1 MIRKLGQDDIAT
13 ILAIEQENP
22 SPWTEPMVQGE
33 FFLESARPYVIVTD
47 SGSVVGWCCCRVIEP
62 EAELL
67 KIAVKK
73 QFRRRGLASKLLET
87 LVAKLADCRV
97 ERVFL
102 EVRAENGPALSFYE
116 KHGFVQAG
124 RRSCYYSNPTD
135 DAVIMVR
142 DISFDHDR
150 TGAEWSQ

>member
-13 ILAIEQENP
+13 VLAIEQENP
-22 SPWTEPMVQGE
+22 SPWTEAMVQGE
-33 FFLESARPYVIVTD
+33 FCLASAQQYVIVAD
-47 SGSVVGWCCCRVIEP
+47 SGIVVGWCCCRVVEP

-73 QFRRRGLASKLLET
+73 QFRRRGLASELLEN
-87 LVAKLADCRV
+87 LISKLRDRQV
-97 ERVFL
+97 EGVFL
-102 EVRAENGPALSFYE
+102 EVRAKNGPALSFYE

-142 DISFDHDR
+142 DISSDHER
-150 TGAEWSQ
+150 TGAE